1 MGESRVTIVCCYNDL
16 MQYQAFENSLKGQN
30 TEYTLLGIDNR
41 GQKFSSC
48 AAALNSAAGQIETE
62 YVIYAHQDI
71 ALPKPDMLAR
81 FAAYLGLLGPEDIL
95 GVAGAVWDG
104 SGSAGEQTCVLSKVR
119 HGKALAEAGER
130 DYSGTAECETV
141 DECFFGGHAEFFRAH
156 PFDEALCDDWHL
168 YAVERCLFTRMRGN
182 RVYVC
187 DIPLVHFSG
196 GAIGHAYNR
205 GFYRLARRY
214 AGYAR
219 RGGAGRKITW
229 LRTVC
234 GSSRTDWFHRTCFY
248 WKREILIRMGRYQN
262 G

>member
-1 MGESRVTIVCCYNDL
+1 MGEPRVTIVCCYNDL
-16 MQYQAFENSLKGQN
+16 TQYRAFENSLKGQN

-41 GQKFSSC
+41 GQRFSSC
-48 AAALNSAAGQIETE
+48 AAALNSAAARLETE

-71 ALPKPDMLAR
+71 ALPKPDILAR
-81 FAAYLGLLGPEDIL
+81 FAAYLDLLGPEDIL
-95 GVAGAVWDG
+95 GVAGAVWAG
-104 SGSAGEQTCVLSKVR
+104 SGSTGEQTCVLSKVR

-141 DECFFGGHAEFFRAH
+141 DECFFGGHTEFFRAH
-156 PFDEALCDDWHL
+156 PFDEVLCDDWHL

-196 GAIGHAYNR
+196 GTIGHAYNR

-214 AGYAR
+214 AGCAR
-219 RGGAGRKITW
+219 QGGAGQKITW

-248 WKREILIRMGRYQN
+248 WKREILIRMGRYRN